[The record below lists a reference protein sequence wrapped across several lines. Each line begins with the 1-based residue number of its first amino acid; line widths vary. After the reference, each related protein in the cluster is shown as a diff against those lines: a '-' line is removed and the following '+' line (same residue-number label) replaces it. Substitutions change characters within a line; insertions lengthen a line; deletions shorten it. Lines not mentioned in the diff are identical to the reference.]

1 MWSKILPKFPGIK
14 FALSEGGT
22 GWIPYFLERIDRTYD
37 LHHLWTGQDFGSKLP
52 SELFREHFL
61 TCFIDDP
68 VGVQLR
74 DRIGIDNVCWELD
87 YPHAD
92 SAWPHAPEELG
103 VVLADA
109 APDDVAK
116 ITHENAMRWYS
127 FDPFVS
133 RTREDSTVGA
143 LRAASPDHDVSVRSL
158 DGGRHARSTGIGIGA
173 LQEKATA

>member
-1 MWSKILPKFPGIK
+1 M
-14 FALSEGGT
+14 
-22 GWIPYFLERIDRTYD
+22 
-37 LHHLWTGQDFGSKLP
+37 
-52 SELFREHFL
+52 
-61 TCFIDDP
+61 
-68 VGVQLR
+68 QLR

-92 SAWPHAPEELG
+92 SAWPNAPEELG

-133 RTREDSTVGA
+133 RTREESTVGA

-158 DGGRHARSTGIGIGA
+158 DGGRHARQTGIGIGA

>member
-1 MWSKILPKFPGIK
+1 M
-14 FALSEGGT
+14 
-22 GWIPYFLERIDRTYD
+22 
-37 LHHLWTGQDFGSKLP
+37 
-52 SELFREHFL
+52 
-61 TCFIDDP
+61 
-68 VGVQLR
+68 QLR

-92 SAWPHAPEELG
+92 SAWPNAPEELG

-133 RTREDSTVGA
+133 AHAGA
-143 LRAASPDHDVSVRSL
+143 VDRGRAA
-158 DGGRHARSTGIGIGA
+158 GRRHPIT
-173 LQEKATA
+173 T

>member
-1 MWSKILPKFPGIK
+1 M
-14 FALSEGGT
+14 
-22 GWIPYFLERIDRTYD
+22 
-37 LHHLWTGQDFGSKLP
+37 
-52 SELFREHFL
+52 FREHFL

-103 VVLADA
+103 AVLADA
-109 APDDVAK
+109 APATTSTK

-127 FDPFVS
+127 FDPFV
-133 RTREDSTVGA
+133 TPLA
-143 LRAASPDHDVSVRSL
+143 
-158 DGGRHARSTGIGIGA
+158 
-173 LQEKATA
+173 